1 MLTKLDL
8 SQAYQQIL
16 FAEES
21 KELMVINTH
30 RVLFRYIPSAVSSAA
45 GGLWKFCSNGSQ
57 KWLSTWMIL

>member
-21 KELMVINTH
+21 KELMVINAH
-30 RVLFRYIPSAVSSAA
+30 CGLFRYKPLPSAVSS
-45 GGLWKFCSNGSQ
+45 GSSQ
-57 KWLSTWMIL
+57 ETARYRT